1 MRAWLLTVLAGAA
14 AGGMGW
20 GIRGQYGHET
30 GAMIAGALVSLAL
43 VLRVCPR
50 ARLLAAARAVA
61 LGTIAIGFG
70 GSMTY
75 GQTVG
80 LTHDEALVGH
90 WAALRWGMLGL
101 ALKGGLWIG
110 FAGLFLGVGLGRRR
124 VGWRE
129 MAVVMLGMLALYAL
143 GIGLLNRP
151 FDPARRVLPA
161 IYFSDDWR
169 WEPDAALE
177 PRPEVWGGML
187 LALAGGWG
195 WWGLIRRDPLARNLT
210 LWASLA
216 GAVGFP
222 LGQSL
227 QAYHAWNRAAFREGV
242 WATLDPVMNWWNW
255 METVFGMTFGAIL
268 AIGLLANRRHLAV
281 DADPGTLADDLPPAV
296 AAALLL
302 VHVGMLVCCE
312 FARVPAVDMIYD
324 HGPVMGL
331 IPLVAVAGGR
341 QWPFFVLLPLTLL
354 PIAGKTLR
362 NLAIE
367 NHAISPATGWLVY
380 LVVPLLLANWLAI
393 RLMRQA
399 RDERTDARAL
409 AAALAFD
416 TIVYLLLNFAFFR
429 FPWPWQTWT
438 ARTPNALCFL
448 LCAAILLAVASAASS
463 SRRGAPP

>member
-1 MRAWLLTVLAGAA
+1 MCAWLLTVLAGAA

-30 GAMIAGALVSLAL
+30 GAMIAGALVSLVL

-50 ARLLAAARAVA
+50 ARLLAAARAAA

-80 LTHDEALVGH
+80 LTHDEALVGN
-90 WAALRWGMLGL
+90 WAALCWGMLGL

-129 MAVVMLGMLALYAL
+129 MTAVMLGMLTLYAL

-151 FDPARRVLPA
+151 FDPARRVLPP

-169 WEPDAALE
+169 WEPGAALE

-195 WWGLIRRDPLARNLT
+195 WWGLIRRDPLARNIT
-210 LWASLA
+210 LWAFLA

-268 AIGLLANRRHLAV
+268 AIGMLANRRHLAV
-281 DADPGTLADDLPPAV
+281 DADPGTPADDLPPAV
-296 AAALLL
+296 AAGLVL

-341 QWPFFVLLPLTLL
+341 QWPFFLLLPLTLL

-367 NHAISPATGWLVY
+367 NHAIALTTGWVVY

-429 FPWPWQTWT
+429 FPWPWHTWT